1 MALLLLVIPK
11 LETTQISIKIEWI
24 KKAMIYTYNEILHS
38 YKKAMITVIY
48 NNMDEINNHY
58 EQKKSETKEY
68 ISVPSSGGIFILLC
82 DLGQNFVSVSKDY
95 RGSDAMWFP
104 KLGHSLLPYSLK
116 ILVFVAYVL
125 YWENPSR
132 LWRDSGGED
141 QNSQLR
147 SPAELTGD
155 STNLKGRW
163 YGSESVSQT
172 PQSSS
177 SADVAWSKG
186 EPFLLTYFSI

>member
-82 DLGQNFVSVSKDY
+82 NLGQNFVSVSIDY
-95 RGSDAMWFP
+95 CGSDAM
-104 KLGHSLLPYSLK
+104 
-116 ILVFVAYVL
+116 
-125 YWENPSR
+125 
-132 LWRDSGGED
+132 
-141 QNSQLR
+141 
-147 SPAELTGD
+147 
-155 STNLKGRW
+155 
-163 YGSESVSQT
+163 
-172 PQSSS
+172 
-177 SADVAWSKG
+177 
-186 EPFLLTYFSI
+186 